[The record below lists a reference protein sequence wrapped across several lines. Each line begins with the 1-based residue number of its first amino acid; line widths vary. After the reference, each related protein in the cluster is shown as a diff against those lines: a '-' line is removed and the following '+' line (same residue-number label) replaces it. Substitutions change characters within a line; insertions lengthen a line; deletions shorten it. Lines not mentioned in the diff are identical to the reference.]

1 MTSFELNGEK
11 VTVTGDH
18 PHLLAALRDELG
30 IISPK
35 DGCSPSG
42 QCGCCTVIMNDKA
55 RISCQLSVERAED
68 AKIQTLEGIDPEE
81 LDRMGAAFAACG
93 ALQCGFCTPGIMIRT
108 KVLIDKKGDK
118 LEREYAARH
127 LGAHLCRCTG
137 YIKILDAMEA
147 LAKDNIPAATPLE
160 GIGSSGWKYEAE
172 DLATGR
178 RPFIDDMQPDGL
190 LHGAFKLS
198 EHARA
203 EIISIDTSAA
213 ESLKG
218 VVRVVTASDVPG
230 DLRVGL
236 IHKDWPVFIP
246 VGGRTSYLGD
256 VLALVVATDRT
267 TARKA
272 AELVDITYKEL
283 PVITDPI
290 KAIDSDENAVWG
302 LEGNILSTSSYTRGD
317 PAGSFNDCAHVVS
330 ETFQTQRVDHAFVEP
345 ESTLATFDNAGNL
358 YVYSGGQ
365 GIWDDRNDIARVLG
379 IDPSEVT
386 VELVSNGGAFGGKED
401 MSNQAQT
408 ALAAWLLQKP
418 VKTTLS
424 REESLLIHSKRHPI
438 KLHYKAG
445 CNKDGELQALSV
457 HMVGD
462 SGPYASVGMKV
473 LERAAGHASGPY
485 VVPNIEVE
493 AIAARTNNSVCGA
506 FRGFGA
512 NQAQFAMEG
521 VMDRLADLVGISG
534 WEIRNRNVITSGSMW
549 GPGQIMDEGSLGA
562 RACLNAVKD
571 AYDTAA
577 SNGKAIGIGLGLKN
591 SGLGNGF
598 KEVAKAVIR
607 FCEDGRVQV
616 RHCWTEMGQGV
627 HTVAAQVAIEEL
639 GVSASSIDVIV
650 DTTRELGAGQTTG
663 SRGTLMGAGAVRD
676 ACQKAIEGGREIG
689 IDYEGEYR
697 VDWTNAL
704 SENVENPIIHSTF
717 GYAAQVVI
725 LDPESGDI
733 ERVIA
738 AHDVGKAVNPMLC
751 EGQIEGAV
759 HMGLGYALSEG
770 FPCDE
775 TGRPKNTTLKSLGVI
790 RPKDMPPVDVILVES
805 PEPNSPYGIK
815 GVGEIGLVPTAGAV
829 AAAFFSYDGQWR
841 TELPIQNIANRERSD
856 AWI

>member
-81 LDRMGAAFAACG
+81 LERMGAAFAACG

-147 LAKDNIPAATPLE
+147 LAKDNIPAETPLE

-302 LEGNILSTSSYTRGD
+302 LEGNILSTSSYKRGD
-317 PAGSFNDCAHVVS
+317 PAASFSDCAHVVS

-345 ESTLATFDNAGNL
+345 ESTLATFDNAGKL

-438 KLHYKAG
+438 KL
-445 CNKDGELQALSV
+445 
-457 HMVGD
+457 
-462 SGPYASVGMKV
+462 
-473 LERAAGHASGPY
+473 
-485 VVPNIEVE
+485 
-493 AIAARTNNSVCGA
+493 
-506 FRGFGA
+506 
-512 NQAQFAMEG
+512 
-521 VMDRLADLVGISG
+521 
-534 WEIRNRNVITSGSMW
+534 
-549 GPGQIMDEGSLGA
+549 
-562 RACLNAVKD
+562 
-571 AYDTAA
+571 
-577 SNGKAIGIGLGLKN
+577 
-591 SGLGNGF
+591 
-598 KEVAKAVIR
+598 
-607 FCEDGRVQV
+607 
-616 RHCWTEMGQGV
+616 
-627 HTVAAQVAIEEL
+627 
-639 GVSASSIDVIV
+639 
-650 DTTRELGAGQTTG
+650 
-663 SRGTLMGAGAVRD
+663 
-676 ACQKAIEGGREIG
+676 
-689 IDYEGEYR
+689 
-697 VDWTNAL
+697 
-704 SENVENPIIHSTF
+704 
-717 GYAAQVVI
+717 
-725 LDPESGDI
+725 
-733 ERVIA
+733 
-738 AHDVGKAVNPMLC
+738 
-751 EGQIEGAV
+751 
-759 HMGLGYALSEG
+759 
-770 FPCDE
+770 
-775 TGRPKNTTLKSLGVI
+775 
-790 RPKDMPPVDVILVES
+790 
-805 PEPNSPYGIK
+805 
-815 GVGEIGLVPTAGAV
+815 
-829 AAAFFSYDGQWR
+829 
-841 TELPIQNIANRERSD
+841 
-856 AWI
+856 